1 MSAIEAAQAARRH
14 LAELLGRPV
23 EGVLGVERDH
33 ANWVVTAQVVELERI
48 PNTMD
53 VLGDYEAV
61 LDKDGEVV
69 VCHRTR
75 RYRRS
80 QVDEDQ

>member
-1 MSAIEAAQAARRH
+1 
-14 LAELLGRPV
+14 
-23 EGVLGVERDH
+23 
-33 ANWVVTAQVVELERI
+33 
-48 PNTMD
+48 MD